1 MSSLKGNIIYKNLRN
16 LIESCGKG
24 HQGLNESDADM
35 NLFRTYVREKVNKA
49 FLDRGWKGNYPSY
62 MTVTAPEFLEVSS
75 VYKKQYTYL
84 NEKIKFLYF
93 DFVESIVDNQYCI
106 TPLTGMILPKNSNI
120 DYRKCKSTD
129 CFFID
134 GGRRRAE
141 VFEDLT
147 FKEGM
152 TRKEIREKIS
162 QLSLIL
168 DLQRG
173 GLSGL

>member
-1 MSSLKGNIIYKNLRN
+1 MLWIYPVSYTHLDVYKRQLLKCHRIGPDVVILGNPVLFFGNLLNKGNDFPFQCFKKFIQRLH
-16 LIESCGKG
+16 G
-24 HQGLNESDADM
+24 
-35 NLFRTYVREKVNKA
+35 KA
-49 FLDRGWKGNYPSY
+49 FLIIIPVSY
-62 MTVTAPEFLEVSS
+62 THLD
-75 VYKKQYTYL
+75 VYKRQ
-84 NEKIKFLYF
+84 
-93 DFVESIVDNQYCI
+93 
-106 TPLTGMILPKNSNI
+106 PLTGMILPKNSNI